1 MRAARNCLPVRMLDM
16 DQPLFIWRRK
26 ANCRAAG
33 VSGSVAA
40 VVATFAAKAIAAA
53 FAASAHAFGRSEGS
67 LDRILVCAA
76 IGGQSRLEQFPGAA
90 SPRWR
95 RQSPMLTPGQ
105 LRHNWHLSTQKQ
117 MLQTRMHAPPDRR
130 WRQHEQLK
138 GRRRLRPMLPKHRNA
153 SPRWRRQSPMLTP
166 GQPRH
171 NWHLRN
177 SKRPEH

>member
-1 MRAARNCLPVRMLDM
+1 M

-76 IGGQSRLEQFPGAA
+76 IGGQSRLEQFPGAKKCADFCA
-90 SPRWR
+90 SDVRCLSGLSDMSAAKIAR
-95 RQSPMLTPGQ
+95 RINDFNG
-105 LRHNWHLSTQKQ
+105 WG
-117 MLQTRMHAPPDRR
+117 TRIR
-130 WRQHEQLK
+130 
-138 GRRRLRPMLPKHRNA
+138 
-153 SPRWRRQSPMLTP
+153 T
-166 GQPRH
+166 
-171 NWHLRN
+171 
-177 SKRPEH
+177 